1 MISFIHWKFIYF
13 AKNYYLEKTCDIRFY
28 ISILQYNSIID
39 WLTELYKE
47 LNLPAHVIPLL
58 DNYRIRLNAT
68 FDFPLQ
74 DFTDDAFWEEKKHD
88 NEIMEEECETVLQDG
103 LKNILLHE

>member
-1 MISFIHWKFIYF
+1 M
-13 AKNYYLEKTCDIRFY
+13 
-28 ISILQYNSIID
+28 
-39 WLTELYKE
+39 
-47 LNLPAHVIPLL
+47 NLPAHDIPLL

-88 NEIMEEECETVLQDG
+88 NEIMEEEREAVQQDR
-103 LKNILLHE
+103 LNRIPLHK